1 MRLNAHEH
9 PSPVFPGDADA
20 LVVVKSGYQPDTVV
34 ARAGRPVR
42 ITFHR
47 DESSPCSERVF
58 FGDFGVVATLP
69 QGRGVSVEVGPR
81 EAGEY
86 EFKCSGRRCCV
97 GRLILT
103 PGDENPLPRRP
114 LGTG

>member
-9 PSPVFPGDADA
+9 RSSVIPGDADA
-20 LVVVKSGYQPDTVV
+20 RVVVRSGYRPDTIV

-47 DESSPCSERVF
+47 AESSPCAKRVF

-69 QGRGVSVEVGPR
+69 QDRDVSVELGPR

-103 PGDENPLPRRP
+103 GKPGMSAS
-114 LGTG
+114 